1 VFVVS
6 RVCGYSFEGRRRATR
21 PPERDLRYARTVRP
35 LSISAGP
42 RKRPGE
48 EEAYVIRI
56 EVRLKRFHR
65 SSTPSA
71 QDRDTAPDRD
81 TSPDRLA
88 TSIEETWDF
97 AERLTTRLRPRL
109 LDAQKKSDELQAKAK
124 HKVQH
129 LSAIPA
135 HQRKNG
141 LTDTSFLISGKASLA
156 ADLHTK
162 LDNAAADGLDRMRKR
177 KPVMRVAFTDSE
189 LDELGLSV
197 KDGELVGDIDK
208 DTFASTVRARMTT
221 VDLVRKR
228 GMENPSPE
236 TLIMRYLVD
245 PRTPAGRA
253 TKSTAHH
260 LPWLARWW
268 PGKDD
273 DRP

>member
-1 VFVVS
+1 M
-6 RVCGYSFEGRRRATR
+6 
-21 PPERDLRYARTVRP
+21 
-35 LSISAGP
+35 
-42 RKRPGE
+42 
-48 EEAYVIRI
+48 IRI

-71 QDRDTAPDRD
+71 QDRDSDTAPDRDTAPGRD

-189 LDELGLSV
+189 LD
-197 KDGELVGDIDK
+197 
-208 DTFASTVRARMTT
+208 RARP
-221 VDLVRKR
+221 VCERR
-228 GMENPSPE
+228 
-236 TLIMRYLVD
+236 
-245 PRTPAGRA
+245 RTR
-253 TKSTAHH
+253 
-260 LPWLARWW
+260 RR
-268 PGKDD
+268 
-273 DRP
+273 DR